1 MKGEPSMTENDSN
14 AEGKPMETKP
24 AEIKPTETAPTEAKP
39 AEAKPSETK
48 PFYLDFLEEYA
59 MRGRERTLKTYL
71 ALLQSFESWLKE
83 RGRTQFDRQDVLEY
97 LAGRQNWS
105 NKSKNVF
112 LSAIRTWA
120 RWARGYAEDGP
131 TQARLSRIESIRR
144 FPVVPYEKTYLT
156 MDQLKTILTKAQ
168 VLPDDYC
175 LLWLLLWFGL
185 RVGELNLIRSIN
197 YQSGE
202 IVIETEKAGG
212 TRKLFFDEYTAALL
226 RYAQE
231 RGLLAMSPARVWKR
245 LRKYKAYAEGFSPHS
260 CRHTF
265 ATFMAK
271 VADRD
276 VLRKMLGHRPGTV
289 TDIYVHVSDEE
300 VREVM
305 LNKHYLKPFEVVGNA

>member
-1 MKGEPSMTENDSN
+1 MT
-14 AEGKPMETKP
+14 
-24 AEIKPTETAPTEAKP
+24 
-39 AEAKPSETK
+39 ETK
-48 PFYLDFLEEYA
+48 PFYWDFLQEYA
-59 MRGRERTLKTYL
+59 LRGREKTLKTYL
-71 ALLQSFESWLKE
+71 TLLQPFEQWLKE
-83 RGRTQFDRQDVLEY
+83 RGITEFDRQHVLEY
-97 LAGRQNWS
+97 LATRQDLS
-105 NKSKNVF
+105 SKSKNVF

-131 TQARLSRIESIRR
+131 TQARLSRIESIKNFR
-144 FPVVPYEKTYLT
+144 VAPYEKTSLT
-156 MDQLKTILTKAQ
+156 MDQLRILLTKAQ
-168 VLPDDYC
+168 VIPDDYC

-185 RVGELNLIRSIN
+185 RVGELNLIRSVD
-197 YQSGE
+197 YERGE
-202 IVIETEKAGG
+202 ITVETEKAGG

-231 RGLLAMSPARVWKR
+231 RGLLAMSPTRVWKR

-271 VADRD
+271 VANRD
-276 VLRKMLGHRPGTV
+276 VLRKMLGHKPETV

-305 LNKHYLKPFEVVGNA
+305 LNKHYMKQFEVVSSA